1 MMISK
6 NSYFNKTFF
15 KNLMKRFW
23 IIGLG
28 MMVSYVLLYLYP
40 IYQGASSEGYQYY
53 AAYLKGSY
61 FIGNL
66 IISTIAI
73 LTSVAL
79 LYFYHNRTAS
89 TIIHSMPIKR
99 SELYWTSFT
108 AGMILMFVPLI
119 LTTGILI
126 FYGKTI
132 PLYYREL
139 SINHCLSWF
148 LIQSAIIF
156 FAYGIT
162 QFCGIITGN
171 LYTHC
176 ILGVFF
182 NCLPWLS
189 SQFFTILKSAFT
201 YGVEEPSAAFEN
213 YSTAFNYV
221 LNLEKWL
228 TLRTLAYL
236 TIYIAIG
243 ISLVFIAYF
252 IYKRVKLEYIGS
264 FVVFDR
270 LKDIVVII
278 GTLVLSSFVTF
289 LFISNETSIHTM
301 RITFVIIGII
311 DSFIGYYISRMI
323 ADMTLYVFNKKNFK
337 KFIIYLVVFSLMC
350 VFFVFD
356 ITDEENKI
364 PKTGTVSYVTFSSDY
379 SGNQDVRLNDSD
391 SIDIIHDI
399 HKDILKAPHNS
410 NDSSHYFSITYH
422 LVDGKTLTRSYNISQ
437 DCFNKYVKDDM
448 KSLYTNVSYM
458 NQIFRNM
465 HWVEVSVMNYTD
477 DTMDDTVYL
486 KEDDVRGLKYALRK
500 DYETLSMDTISDAIN
515 NYKYSI
521 EVINDAD
528 YVLTFY
534 INKDFENTVTY
545 FKKRGYKLVAKNS

>member
-1 MMISK
+1 M
-6 NSYFNKTFF
+6 
-15 KNLMKRFW
+15 
-23 IIGLG
+23 
-28 MMVSYVLLYLYP
+28 
-40 IYQGASSEGYQYY
+40 
-53 AAYLKGSY
+53 
-61 FIGNL
+61 
-66 IISTIAI
+66 
-73 LTSVAL
+73 
-79 LYFYHNRTAS
+79 
-89 TIIHSMPIKR
+89 
-99 SELYWTSFT
+99 
-108 AGMILMFVPLI
+108 
-119 LTTGILI
+119 
-126 FYGKTI
+126 
-132 PLYYREL
+132 
-139 SINHCLSWF
+139 
-148 LIQSAIIF
+148 IQSALIL

-162 QFCGIITGN
+162 QLSGIITGN

-182 NCLPWLS
+182 NSLPWLC

-201 YGVEEPSAAFEN
+201 YGVEEPSVAFEN

-221 LNLEKWL
+221 FNLEKWL

-243 ISLVFIAYF
+243 IGFVFIAYF

-264 FVVFDR
+264 SVVFDR
-270 LKDIVVII
+270 LKDVVVIL

-289 LFISNETSIHTM
+289 LFISNETSISTM
-301 RITFVIIGII
+301 RLTFVVIGII
-311 DSFIGYYISRMI
+311 VSFIGYYISRMI
-323 ADMTLYVFNKKNFK
+323 ADTTFYVFNKKNFK
-337 KFIIYLVVFSLMC
+337 KFVIYLVIFSFMC

-379 SGNQDVRLNDSD
+379 SGNQDVRLSDSD

-410 NDSSHYFSITYH
+410 NNSSHYFSITYH

-437 DCFNKYVKDDM
+437 DCFDKYVKDDM
-448 KSLYTNVSYM
+448 KALYTNVSYM

-477 DTMDDTVYL
+477 DANDTIYL
-486 KEDDVRGLKYALRK
+486 KDDDLRGLKFALRK
-500 DYETLSMDTISDAIN
+500 DYETLPMDTISDAIN
-515 NYKYSI
+515 DYNYSI
-521 EVINDAD
+521 EVTNDND
-528 YVLTFY
+528 YILTFY

-545 FKKRGYKLVAKNS
+545 FKKRGYYRKIFR

>member
-23 IIGLG
+23 IISLG
-28 MMVSYVLLYLYP
+28 VMVSYVLSYLYP
-40 IYQGASSEGYQYY
+40 IYQGAGSEGYQYY
-53 AAYLKGSY
+53 ATYLKGSY
-61 FIGNL
+61 FTGNL
-66 IISTIAI
+66 MISLIAI

-79 LYFYHNRTAS
+79 LYFYHNRSAA

-99 SELYWTSFT
+99 SELYWTSFI
-108 AGMILMFVPLI
+108 AGMIFMFVPLI

-126 FYGKTI
+126 FFGKTI

-139 SINHCLSWF
+139 SIYHCLGWF
-148 LIQSAIIF
+148 LTQSALIL

-162 QFCGIITGN
+162 QLCGVITGN
-171 LYTHC
+171 LYSHC

-182 NCLPWLS
+182 NCLPWLC

-201 YGVEEPSAAFEN
+201 YGVEEPSVAFES
-213 YSTAFNYV
+213 YSTAFNYI
-221 LNLEKWL
+221 LSLENWL
-228 TLRTLAYL
+228 TLRTLGCL
-236 TIYIAIG
+236 FIYIAIG
-243 ISLVFIAYF
+243 ISLIFIAYF
-252 IYKRVKLEYIGS
+252 IYKRVNLEYIGS
-264 FVVFDR
+264 SVVFDR
-270 LKDIVVII
+270 LRDVVVVL

-301 RITFVIIGII
+301 RLTFVVIGII
-311 DSFIGYYISRMI
+311 VSFVGYYISRMI
-323 ADMTLYVFNKKNFK
+323 ADTTLYVFNKKNFK
-337 KFIIYLVVFSLMC
+337 KFIIYLIVFSLMC

-364 PKTGTVSYVTFSSDY
+364 PKIGTVSYVTFSSDY
-379 SGNQDVRLNDSD
+379 SGNQDVKLNDSD
-391 SIDIIHDI
+391 SIDIVHNI
-399 HKDILKAPHNS
+399 HKAILKAPHNS
-410 NDSSHYFSITYH
+410 NNSSHYFNISYH
-422 LVDGKTLTRSYNISQ
+422 LVDGKTLTRSNNISQ
-437 DCFNKYVKDDM
+437 DCFDTYVKDDM
-448 KSLYTNVSYM
+448 QSLYRNGAYTNHL
-458 NQIFRNM
+458 FRDM

-477 DTMDDTVYL
+477 DSNDTIYL
-486 KEDDVRGLKYALRK
+486 KEEEFKGLKYALKK
-500 DYETLSMDTISDAIN
+500 DYETLPMDTISDAIN
-515 NYKYSI
+515 NYNYSI

-545 FKKRGYKLVAKNS
+545 FKKRGYYRKIFR

>member
-1 MMISK
+1 M
-6 NSYFNKTFF
+6 
-15 KNLMKRFW
+15 
-23 IIGLG
+23 
-28 MMVSYVLLYLYP
+28 
-40 IYQGASSEGYQYY
+40 
-53 AAYLKGSY
+53 
-61 FIGNL
+61 
-66 IISTIAI
+66 
-73 LTSVAL
+73 
-79 LYFYHNRTAS
+79 
-89 TIIHSMPIKR
+89 
-99 SELYWTSFT
+99 
-108 AGMILMFVPLI
+108 
-119 LTTGILI
+119 
-126 FYGKTI
+126 
-132 PLYYREL
+132 
-139 SINHCLSWF
+139 
-148 LIQSAIIF
+148 
-156 FAYGIT
+156 
-162 QFCGIITGN
+162 
-171 LYTHC
+171 
-176 ILGVFF
+176 
-182 NCLPWLS
+182 
-189 SQFFTILKSAFT
+189 
-201 YGVEEPSAAFEN
+201 
-213 YSTAFNYV
+213 
-221 LNLEKWL
+221 
-228 TLRTLAYL
+228 

-264 FVVFDR
+264 SVVFDR

-379 SGNQDVRLNDSD
+379 SGNQDVKLNDSD
-391 SIDIIHDI
+391 TIDIIHDI

-410 NDSSHYFSITYH
+410 NDSSHYFNITYH

-437 DCFNKYVKDDM
+437 DCFDKYVKDDM

-465 HWVEVSVMNYTD
+465 HWVEVSVMNYKD

-486 KEDDVRGLKYALRK
+486 KEDDFRGLKYALRK

-515 NYKYSI
+515 NYNYSI

-545 FKKRGYKLVAKNS
+545 FKKRGYYRKIFK